1 MGSVTKV
8 VIDSNVFISAFGW
21 DGKPEAVLQLLEQK
35 KIVNHLTAEIF
46 EELKRVVAYPKLKFS
61 PSLQT
66 KIIEFVF
73 SWSQLIQ
80 VRENF
85 AMIADDPDDDKFIE
99 CAVAANAEY
108 IISGDPHLLALGS
121 FRDIQIVNP
130 AAFLG
135 IVRKTVK

>member
-35 KIVNHLTAEIF
+35 RIVNHLSTEIF
-46 EELKRVVAYPKLKFS
+46 EELKRVVAYPKLKFP

-73 SWSQLIQ
+73 SWSQLVQPIESRA
-80 VRENF
+80 V
-85 AMIADDPDDDKFIE
+85 IPDDPDDDKFIE
-99 CAVAANAEY
+99 CAVMANAEF
-108 IISGDPHLLALGS
+108 IISGDPHLLSLGS
-121 FRDIQIVNP
+121 FRDIQIVTP
-130 AAFLG
+130 AAFLE
-135 IVRKTVK
+135 IVRKPVK